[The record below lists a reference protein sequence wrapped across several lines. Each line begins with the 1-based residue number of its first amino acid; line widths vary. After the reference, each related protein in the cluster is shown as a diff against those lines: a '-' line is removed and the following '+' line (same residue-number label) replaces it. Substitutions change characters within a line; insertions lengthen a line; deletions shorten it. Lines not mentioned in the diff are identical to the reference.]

1 MSNAAILYTSDGFE
15 TSREDLMGRHSA
27 GEGMLR
33 GVARWLDVERYY
45 AFVPNRASYDAFVGK
60 MRSFG
65 MKEDRECTQIDYHDL
80 PGLKQVGCLFQS
92 QPSLDS
98 WAWTRRFFDQ
108 RDYSLCGLTHTT
120 ASDRAMNSI
129 GAILTT
135 PLQRWDAVICT
146 SHSVK
151 AMVDHLLAELGAYL
165 GARLGATDVDPKLM
179 LPVIPLGIHSDQFDT
194 GERGRDRAHWRTELG
209 IGEDDLAVLF
219 VGRLSFHAKAHPF
232 PMYRA
237 LELVSHR
244 IERKV
249 HLVQSGWFANDG
261 IDRAFRKAAEEIA
274 PGVAHHF
281 VNGRDPAARFGIWHA
296 ADVFCSLSDNI
307 QETFGLTPVE
317 AMAAGLP
324 VVASDWDG
332 YRETIED
339 GVQGFLVP
347 TFAPAPGLADD
358 LAYRYATGADDYDHY
373 LFNACGAVA
382 VDIDAT
388 AKAFERLFTDR
399 NLRQAM
405 GEAGRRR
412 AREVYD
418 WRVIIPR
425 YAALWQELAEL
436 RQGAEEHCPRL
447 PGRAW
452 HPLRDDPFAL
462 FQAYPTHRVAAT
474 SRVVALT
481 DDMRADV
488 VRLGALA
495 MNRSARFPDEK
506 TLVYLCKAFA
516 NRKAW
521 SFAEIIDGVPAS
533 HRGSVARAVLWL
545 KKLGLVEI
553 TLDGQGPA

>member
-15 TSREDLMGRHSA
+15 TSRDDLMGRHSA
-27 GEGMLR
+27 GEGMLH
-33 GVARWLDVERYY
+33 GVARWLDAERYY
-45 AFVPNRASYDAFVGK
+45 AFVPDQASFDEFVVK
-60 MRSFG
+60 MKSFG
-65 MKEDRECTQIDYHDL
+65 MREDRECAQIHYHNL

-92 QPSLDS
+92 QPSIDS
-98 WAWTRRFFDQ
+98 FAWTRRFFDQ

-146 SHSVK
+146 SQSVK
-151 AMVDHLLAELGAYL
+151 SMIDHLLAELGDYL
-165 GARLGATDVDPKLM
+165 GARLGATDVAPKLM
-179 LPVIPLGIHSDQFDT
+179 LPVIPLGIHCDQFDT
-194 GERGRDRAHWRTELG
+194 PDRGRHRGHWRTELG
-209 IGEDDLAVLF
+209 IGEDDLVVLF

-237 LELVSHR
+237 LELVSRR
-244 IERKV
+244 IQRKI
-249 HLVQSGWFANDG
+249 HLVQSGWFANDR
-261 IDRAFRKAAEEIA
+261 IDQAFRRGAEAIA
-274 PGVAHHF
+274 PSVGHHF

-339 GVQGFLVP
+339 GVQGVLVP
-347 TFAPAPGLADD
+347 TFAPGPGHAVD
-358 LAYRYATGADDYDHY
+358 LAYRYAIGADDYDNY
-373 LFNACGAVA
+373 LFNSCGAVA

-388 AKAFERLFTDR
+388 AKAFERLLTDSDMR
-399 NLRQAM
+399 RAM
-405 GEAGRRR
+405 GEAGKKR
-412 AREVYD
+412 ARECYD

-425 YAALWQELAEL
+425 YSELWQELAEL
-436 RQGAEEHCPRL
+436 RQDAEEHCPRQ

-462 FQAYPTHRVAAT
+462 FQGYPTHRVAEGA
-474 SRVVALT
+474 RVTALT
-481 DDMRADV
+481 DDMRAQV
-488 VRLGALA
+488 ARLGALA
-495 MNRSARFPDEK
+495 MNRSQRFPQENA
-506 TLVYLCKAFA
+506 LVYLCNAF
-516 NRKAW
+516 NRQKAW
-521 SFAEIIDGVPAS
+521 SFAEIIDGAPAA
-533 HRGSVARAVLWL
+533 HRGSVARTVLWL

-553 TLDGQGPA
+553 NLEGQGPT